1 MASRFFARHD
11 RACTEVVAGSF
22 KTRRSI
28 QTLLQSRHMY
38 FPAGFILIYTL
49 METGIFQDKVALI
62 TGSSRGIGKAIAR
75 TLARAGADIVINYRR
90 TGGSSEEQ
98 AKQLC
103 TEIQGLGRR
112 AWMVQADIS
121 QKESVRALMKEAS
134 EKAGRLDFL
143 ILNAART
150 PFKPIEK
157 LLERDLRQLV
167 DTNYL
172 GNIFC
177 IQEAV
182 SLLEKTC
189 GKIVFISSLG
199 SRFYNV
205 SYPLGSMK
213 AAMESVVRDC
223 AEGLK
228 PKKIAVNAVC
238 GGIVKTD
245 SFKVLRQL
253 WEELA
258 YIPEE
263 LFVEPEEI
271 ADVVKFLCSA
281 DSRAICGQT
290 IVVDHGFSNR
300 LYQPMQ
306 TKKKEE
312 KETGL

>member
-1 MASRFFARHD
+1 
-11 RACTEVVAGSF
+11 
-22 KTRRSI
+22 
-28 QTLLQSRHMY
+28 
-38 FPAGFILIYTL
+38 

-62 TGSSRGIGKAIAR
+62 TGSSRGIGNAIAR
-75 TLARAGADIVINYRR
+75 TLARAGADIAVNYRR

-98 AKQLC
+98 ATRLC
-103 TEIQGLGRR
+103 EEIQAMGRR
-112 AWMVQADIS
+112 AYMVQADIS
-121 QKESVRALMKEAS
+121 QKEAVKTLMKKVA
-134 EKAGRLDFL
+134 EKSGRLDIL
-143 ILNAART
+143 VLNAART
-150 PFKPIEK
+150 PFKPLEK
-157 LLERDLRQLV
+157 LLERELRQLV
-167 DTNYL
+167 DTNYI
-172 GNIFC
+172 GNLFC

-182 SLLEKTC
+182 PLLEKTQ

-199 SRFYNV
+199 SRFYNA

-228 PKKIAVNAVC
+228 PKKISVNAVC

-258 YIPEE
+258 YIPEG
-263 LFVEPEEI
+263 LFVDPDEI

-306 TKKKEE
+306 TNKYEE
-312 KETGL
+312 KEKGL